1 MNIKPCNKNILKD
14 SLDIKI
20 KSNNLFVYS
29 KPIFNYLMNGFKY
42 IFFKIKQIYKNNY
55 TTLEKFQISLS
66 LGKNKIR
73 ENEDFI
79 MKIKIDE

>member
-1 MNIKPCNKNILKD
+1 
-14 SLDIKI
+14 
-20 KSNNLFVYS
+20 
-29 KPIFNYLMNGFKY
+29 MNGFKY

>member
-1 MNIKPCNKNILKD
+1 LYIGYFLLPNKILNY
-14 SLDIKI
+14 SYFI
-20 KSNNLFVYS
+20 YTTPS
-29 KPIFNYLMNGFKY
+29 KPILNYLMNGFKY